1 MELDLHFYNSFFLI
15 VMTSKFEYQTQQ
27 NRRTLVDVVNYQN
40 QMDNIINYKMK
51 NNELLSD
58 SQKKNWPMICA
69 YALLRWGTRFKV
81 SLTLSDVIIPLGY
94 VHELALRMMDYES
107 TEVIIH
113 YKNKKYRFPVKV
125 LWRLLRDYTR
135 KVFPF
140 AQDEAVHISS
150 ESEEREQMGEYNFT
164 ANQEIQG

>member
-1 MELDLHFYNSFFLI
+1 
-15 VMTSKFEYQTQQ
+15 MTSKYEYRTQQ

-40 QMDNIINYKMK
+40 QMDRIINYKMK
-51 NNELLSD
+51 HNELLSD
-58 SQKKNWPMICA
+58 NQKKNWPMICA

-81 SLTLSDVIIPLGY
+81 SLILSDVIIPLGY

-107 TEVIIH
+107 EQVSIR
-113 YKNKKYRFPVKV
+113 YKGKKYSFPVKL
-125 LWRLLRDYTR
+125 LWRLLRDHTR

-150 ESEEREQMGEYNFT
+150 ESEEREQMGEYNFS
-164 ANQEIQG
+164 ASEEMQN